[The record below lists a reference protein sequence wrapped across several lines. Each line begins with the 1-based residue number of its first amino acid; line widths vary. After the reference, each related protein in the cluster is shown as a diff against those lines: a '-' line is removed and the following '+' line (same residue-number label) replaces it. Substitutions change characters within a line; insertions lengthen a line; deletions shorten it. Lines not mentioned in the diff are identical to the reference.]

1 MAVAFV
7 QEFGPGDRSTTNYDA
22 ISARLNAKDDPP
34 DGVIIHTAGFTGDG
48 GFRIFDVWESRE
60 HLQRFLEDR
69 LMPIVQ
75 ELTAGQDLP
84 QPREDIYE
92 LHDLF
97 QP

>member
-92 LHDLF
+92 LHDLIRS
-97 QP
+97 